1 MKQLNLTQVVSYV
14 LKQNLDILSLKKK
27 FLLLSWIGPDA
38 KFEAFSAH
46 REAFKPMPVPKR
58 LNYKPK
64 ANIKTFDDN
73 YLLSL
78 EHNILKNKEKIRSVS
93 LQSLHQDSP
102 IEVVGEDEILYK
114 ADNYTNTF
122 ENTN

>member
-1 MKQLNLTQVVSYV
+1 
-14 LKQNLDILSLKKK
+14 
-27 FLLLSWIGPDA
+27 
-38 KFEAFSAH
+38 
-46 REAFKPMPVPKR
+46 MPVPKR

>member
-1 MKQLNLTQVVSYV
+1 MRDNLRTP
-14 LKQNLDILSLKKK
+14 
-27 FLLLSWIGPDA
+27 GPEA

-46 REAFKPMPVPKR
+46 KEAFKPLPVKRR

-64 ANIKTFDDN
+64 ANIKTFDDH

-78 EHNILKNKEKIRSVS
+78 EKNINKNKEKIRSVS
-93 LQSLHQDSP
+93 LHSLNSEEP

-114 ADNYTNTF
+114 ATNYTNT
-122 ENTN
+122 